1 MLLSM
6 QVVKTTNKTIAT
18 SASVARF
25 VDAIGDSERRQDC
38 QKLIE
43 LMAEESGCKA
53 VMWGSIVGFGTY
65 HYKYESGREGDFM
78 RTGFANRKTALTLY
92 IMAGFDAYPD
102 LMANLGKFKTGKSC
116 LYIKNLADIDTDVLR
131 RLVAESL
138 KYMAL
143 THGLQATESI
153 G

>member
-1 MLLSM
+1 MA
-6 QVVKTTNKTIAT
+6 KANNKTVPTTESVDQYVSAIEDT
-18 SASVARF
+18 S
-25 VDAIGDSERRQDC
+25 RREDC
-38 QKLIE
+38 QKLME

-53 VMWGSIVGFGTY
+53 VMWGSIIGFGTY

-102 LMANLGKFKTGKSC
+102 LMAKLGKFKTGKSC
-116 LYIKNLADIDTDVLR
+116 LYVKKLSDIDTDVLR
-131 RLVAESL
+131 RLVRESL
-138 KYMAL
+138 KYM
-143 THGLQATESI
+143 TTTYGPQATESI